1 MSERSVRILEEFN
14 EPPEALQS
22 RRDLLA
28 RNVPRVRLWRLH
40 CIYDA
45 GCKYTGVRA
54 ATTIN
59 MIASLKERGVDDLT
73 KAVGADRDLD
83 IGPLNNEPTYLPLR
97 EAVFLELKR
106 AILEGSLK
114 PGQPISENKIASK
127 LSVSRTPVR
136 EAIRLL
142 ERDNLVSLLPGRKV
156 IVSAPSQ
163 RDIEEVYEIRSIVET
178 EALRRITPDS
188 TELIRKLEQCI
199 EEAERFRQ
207 EGNLREM
214 AKANNRFHLT
224 IISALENQRLHRF
237 MDSLNDTIS
246 RFRYYS
252 LTSKGTPEFG
262 EEHKQI
268 ISNLKSGNTEKA
280 VSLLRHHLMRPK
292 QILSELF
299 SKESTA
305 QRSE

>member
-1 MSERSVRILEEFN
+1 M
-14 EPPEALQS
+14 
-22 RRDLLA
+22 
-28 RNVPRVRLWRLH
+28 
-40 CIYDA
+40 
-45 GCKYTGVRA
+45 
-54 ATTIN
+54 
-59 MIASLKERGVDDLT
+59 DDLT
-73 KAVGADRDLD
+73 NAGGVDGDLD
-83 IGPLNNEPTYLPLR
+83 IGPLDGVPSYLPLR

-114 PGQPISENKIASK
+114 PGQPISENKIAGK

-142 ERDNLVSLLPGRKV
+142 ERDNLVSLVPGRKV
-156 IVSAPSQ
+156 VVSAPSR

-188 TELIRKLEQCI
+188 TELIRDLERCI
-199 EEAERFRQ
+199 DEAERFRQ

-214 AKANNRFHLT
+214 GNANNRFHLT
-224 IISALENQRLHRF
+224 ITSALENQRLHRF

-252 LTSKGTPEFG
+252 LASKGTLEF

-268 ISNLKSGNTEKA
+268 LSYLKSGDTEKA
-280 VSLLRHHLMRPK
+280 VYLLRHHLLKPK
-292 QILSELF
+292 HMLSDQF
-299 SKESTA
+299 SKDSVA
-305 QRSE
+305 QDTE